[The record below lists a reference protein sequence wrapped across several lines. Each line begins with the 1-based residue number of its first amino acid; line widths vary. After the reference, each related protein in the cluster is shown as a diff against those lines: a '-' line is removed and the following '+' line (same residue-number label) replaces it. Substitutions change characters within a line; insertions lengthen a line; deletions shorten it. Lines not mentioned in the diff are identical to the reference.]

1 MSIVFVNEQTVFS
14 EHTIFSHKLLK
25 KPMIFYKKN
34 DFIEQDDFTE
44 RNISLSDRSV
54 RKQMKLEWKMSDNL
68 ENERINFLND

>member
-1 MSIVFVNEQTVFS
+1 
-14 EHTIFSHKLLK
+14 
-25 KPMIFYKKN
+25 MIFYKKN

-68 ENERINFLND
+68 ENKRINFLND